1 MAEDKQQ
8 PRIVLFD
15 IEATNLDADF
25 GYVLC
30 FGYAALSGQVPL
42 QEAVHSAKVLTISQ
56 FPGRHVTDDSR
67 LMAKAWEIIESADI
81 LVTYYGKEFDYRFV
95 NSRMLRAGL
104 KPLPPLGASH
114 IDLYYTA
121 KRNFKLHSGRMGA
134 LAEYFGC
141 PFKKT
146 SVSGPTWVEA
156 MAGDKKAIEY
166 VAKHCLIDVKMLT
179 WLYYKL
185 RPMVRQHPHLSVLQG
200 NVAVDRCPVCS
211 SRMQRR
217 GRTVRG
223 ATIVQRLWC
232 RRCGRWEYPAL
243 KHIAS
248 E

>member
-1 MAEDKQQ
+1 MDEHK

-15 IEATNLDADF
+15 IETTNLDADF

-30 FGYAALSGQVPL
+30 FGYAVLDGLVPL
-42 QEAVHSAKVLTISQ
+42 GEATQQARVLTIAQ
-56 FPGRHVTDDSR
+56 FPGRHVTDDSA
-67 LMAKAWEIIESADI
+67 LMQKAWEIIEPADI

-104 KPLPPLGASH
+104 RPLPPLGASH
-114 IDLYYTA
+114 VDLYYTA

-134 LAEYFGC
+134 VAEYLGC
-141 PFKKT
+141 PFRKT
-146 SVSGPTWVEA
+146 EVSGPIWVRA
-156 MAGDKKAIEY
+156 MAGDPQAIDY
-166 VAKHCLIDVKMLT
+166 VAKHCLMDVKMLT

-185 RPMVRQHPHLSVLQG
+185 RPMIRQHPHMSALVRGQ
-200 NVAVDRCPVCS
+200 AEVDRCPSCS
-211 SRMQRR
+211 SRMQKR

-243 KHIAS
+243 KNMQT